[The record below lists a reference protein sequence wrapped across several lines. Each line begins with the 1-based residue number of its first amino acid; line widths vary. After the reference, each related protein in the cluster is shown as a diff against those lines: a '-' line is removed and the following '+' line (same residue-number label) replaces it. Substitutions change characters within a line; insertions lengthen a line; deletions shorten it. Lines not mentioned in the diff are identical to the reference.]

1 MGGSGSSIECGVQEE
16 QWPPCPEVWD
26 PNNGGSILVFNLRQ
40 RGEGIIIEKGKCA
53 CSVELI

>member
-26 PNNGGSILVFNLRQ
+26 PNNGGSRLVFNLRQ

-53 CSVELI
+53 CYVE